1 MQNLEKLTEIYKSD
15 KYMEYQQKSIEQLEK
30 AIENPS
36 APTADQPAA
45 AAPTADQPAAPA
57 AADNILTD
65 AQLKEVTDMARI
77 HGADNPDI
85 VILEFSDFQCPF
97 CQRHYEQKTLETV
110 ANKYDGKVG
119 LAMLHFPLS
128 FHQQA
133 EPSAR
138 AAECVFAEGGSDAYY
153 KFVHAV
159 FTNKDLSK
167 EGLLKDAEEAGVD
180 SNKVG
185 TCFDNGDYA
194 SDVQAQMALGQRLF
208 RVSGTPGNVVL
219 NLKTKKWVLVS
230 GAQGPA
236 AFENAVNQLLN

>member
-1 MQNLEKLTEIYKSD
+1 
-15 KYMEYQQKSIEQLEK
+15 
-30 AIENPS
+30 
-36 APTADQPAA
+36 
-45 AAPTADQPAAPA
+45 
-57 AADNILTD
+57 
-65 AQLKEVTDMARI
+65 
-77 HGADNPDI
+77 
-85 VILEFSDFQCPF
+85 LEFSDFQCPF

-133 EPSAR
+133 EPAAR
-138 AAECVFAEGGSDAYY
+138 AAECVFAEGGADAYY

-159 FTNKDLSK
+159 FTNKDLTK
-167 EGLLKDAEEAGVD
+167 EGLVKDAEEAGVD
-180 SNKVG
+180 ANKVA
-185 TCFDNGDYA
+185 TCFDNGDHA
-194 SDVQAQMALGQRLF
+194 ADVQAQMALGQRLF

-219 NLKTKKWVLVS
+219 NLKTKKWILVS